1 MTSSEPRYALLIID
15 MINDLEFNSGYKLL
29 PHALESAKKIAE
41 LKHVLKNQGVPIIYV
56 NDNYGKWQSDFR
68 HLVSHCLEE
77 NVRGKPIAEIM
88 KPDTEDYF
96 VLKPKYS
103 GFFAT
108 PLDLLLNHLNINT
121 LILTGVAGN
130 MCVQFTANDA
140 YMRDYQL
147 YIPSDCVASNSKLT
161 NEHALSFMEE
171 VLKADISPSSK
182 LVEKMIKRNLD

>member
-1 MTSSEPRYALLIID
+1 MTPSAPRYALLIID
-15 MINDLEFNSGYKLL
+15 MINDLEFSSGYQLL
-29 PHALESAKKIAE
+29 PYALTSAKNIAT
-41 LKHVLKNQGVPIIYV
+41 LKRTLKKEGMPVIYV

-88 KPDTEDYF
+88 KPDDDDYF
-96 VLKPKYS
+96 ILKPKYS

-108 PLDLLLNHLNINT
+108 PLDLLLTHLHVNT
-121 LILTGVAGN
+121 LIITGVAGN

-147 YIPSDCVASNSKLT
+147 MIPSDCVASNTPET
-161 NEHALSFMEE
+161 NEHALNFMEE
-171 VLKADISPSSK
+171 VLKADISPSTK
-182 LVEKMIKRNLD
+182 IICNLTKA